1 MDPRDALNEDPDRP
15 NALAQLNNV
24 LGREGFEA
32 FYGEDRRCYLRH
44 IGSGTITALQANPH
58 RPLTPVEIQRRA
70 ALASYLDACSEDNLI
85 EEVLLPLFRQLG
97 FHRITAAGHK
107 DKALEY
113 GKDIWMRY
121 TLPTQ
126 HRLYFGIQ
134 VKKGKLDASGVT
146 KTGNANIAE
155 IHNQALMMLAHVI
168 FDPETNKRVLVDHA
182 FIVAGGE
189 ITKAA
194 GNFMKIDQY
203 VTRRPTVTGNESL
216 REPQI
221 EAYETLAGHD
231 FDAPEG
237 REVSVVLPVGC
248 GKSGLLALT
257 PFAAQSHRALLVAP
271 NVKIADQL
279 LKDLTPSDPKF
290 FYLKRK
296 VLDSAPF
303 PEPAEIRGTSTNVSG
318 LEEADIVVTNIHQ
331 LQRAENTWL
340 AKLPAD
346 FFDLIM
352 FDEGHHNVAESWD
365 TLRRHFPDARIV
377 NVSATPGR
385 ADGRIMAG
393 EIIYSY
399 PISRAVEKGY
409 VKRINGYRLNPT
421 TLHYVRRPD
430 DNTEVEVS
438 LDEVRR
444 LGERDAGFR
453 RSIVSS
459 EATLTTIA
467 EASRQ
472 KLVELREK
480 TGEARLKII
489 ASALN
494 MEHCKQVVAK
504 FRELGLRADFVH
516 SQIDGKSKA
525 NEQVYQRLENHE
537 LDVIVQVRK
546 LGEGFDHP
554 YLSVA
559 AVFSIFNN
567 LSPFMQFVGRIMR
580 VIPDVDPFDA
590 VNHGVVVFHV
600 GGNITGVWNDFQ
612 EFAEADQEFFAQLI
626 DETVVEP
633 LPTREPPPGGGQN
646 APLPVITG
654 QADIQLET

>member
-1 MDPRDALNEDPDRP
+1 
-15 NALAQLNNV
+15 
-24 LGREGFEA
+24 
-32 FYGEDRRCYLRH
+32 
-44 IGSGTITALQANPH
+44 
-58 RPLTPVEIQRRA
+58 
-70 ALASYLDACSEDNLI
+70 
-85 EEVLLPLFRQLG
+85 
-97 FHRITAAGHK
+97 
-107 DKALEY
+107 
-113 GKDIWMRY
+113 
-121 TLPTQ
+121 
-126 HRLYFGIQ
+126 
-134 VKKGKLDASGVT
+134 
-146 KTGNANIAE
+146 
-155 IHNQALMMLAHVI
+155 
-168 FDPETNKRVLVDHA
+168 
-182 FIVAGGE
+182 
-189 ITKAA
+189 
-194 GNFMKIDQY
+194 MKIDQY
-203 VTRRPTVTGNESL
+203 VTLRPTVTGNASL

-221 EAYETLAGHD
+221 EAYETLTGHD

-271 NVKIADQL
+271 NLKIADQL

-303 PEPAEIRGTSTNVSG
+303 PEPAEIRGTSTNVTD
-318 LEEADIVVTNIHQ
+318 LEVADIVVTNIHQ

-438 LDEVRR
+438 LEEVRR

-453 RSIVSS
+453 RSVVSS
-459 EATLTTIA
+459 DATLTTIA

-472 KLVELREK
+472 KLSELREK

-489 ASALN
+489 AAALN

-516 SQIDGKSKA
+516 SLIEGKSKA
-525 NEQVYQRLENHE
+525 NERVYQRLENHE

-546 LGEGFDHP
+546 LGEGYDHP

-590 VNHGVVVFHV
+590 VNDGVVVFHV

-654 QADIQLET
+654 QADIQLENLTLIALSADPDVAQALTVLKEKGIDTGVKFDQLQRVQPTKQQTRRSKKTLLDDLVKNEAGKFLAKHSLNRVGRELDRTRENFVTVKSAIDRRIKTMVPSGATNRKDYTADDCDYLIARLPQIVAAVEEELRHG